1 MKQVDYSEISKIY
14 DDVREGDIQLIN
26 QFLEELPPDC
36 ALNVLDIGCG
46 TGNYT
51 NLFQKITQ
59 ERGYK
64 FRGID
69 PSEAML
75 SKARQKNNVIKFQV
89 GAAEQIPVQANVID
103 FVYMTDVIHHVS
115 DISKMFAEIHRVL
128 KLGGKVCIVTQSRK
142 QIEQRPIA
150 QFFPRTV
157 QIDQC
162 RYPGLKRIIK
172 SAEHNCL
179 SYLKKKILTQRREIE
194 LGAEFLELVRKK
206 GFSML
211 HLLSEHEYQIGLL
224 ALKGALGNGPIT
236 AKSAGETFIWFRKD
250 QLSA

>member
-1 MKQVDYSEISKIY
+1 MKQVDYNEISKIY
-14 DDVREGDIQLIN
+14 DDVREGDVQLIN

-75 SKARQKNNVIKFQV
+75 SKARQKNNVIKFHV
-89 GAAEQIPVQANVID
+89 GTAERIPVQANVID

-115 DISKMFAEIHRVL
+115 DIHKMFAEIYRVL
-128 KLGGKVCIVTQSRK
+128 KADGKLCVVTQSHR

-150 QFFPRTV
+150 RFFPGTV
-157 QIDQC
+157 QVDKA
-162 RYPGLKRIIK
+162 RYPTIRTII
-172 SAEHNCL
+172 SAAEQKYL
-179 SYLKKKILTQRREIE
+179 SYLGKKFWSI
-194 LGAEFLELVRKK
+194 RKK
-206 GFSML
+206 
-211 HLLSEHEYQIGLL
+211 LS
-224 ALKGALGNGPIT
+224 
-236 AKSAGETFIWFRKD
+236 
-250 QLSA
+250 